1 MTNPNLIL
9 RHALIG
15 LVVGAVFLPI
25 VVSTL
30 WAVGLLLAAMDDRG
44 GAMVVEQVSLA
55 VRVLWIVD
63 LVLLVVVEGIHAVV
77 SIGDRAAEREE
88 VEE

>member
-1 MTNPNLIL
+1 MRRTLT
-9 RHALIG
+9 G
-15 LVVGAVFLPI
+15 LVVGAVLLPI

-30 WAVGLLLAAMDDRG
+30 WAVGLLLAAMEDRG
-44 GAMVVEQVSLA
+44 GATVVEQVSLA

-63 LVLLVVVEGIHAVV
+63 LVLLVVVQGIHAVV
-77 SIGDRAAEREE
+77 SCGERAAEREE